1 MTPCKGCLAG
11 NADPITGAA
20 GLPFDSELNFR
31 ASVLLPD
38 GRVALIDEDHETG
51 APNAIQIVDPPR

>member
-1 MTPCKGCLAG
+1 VQTP
-11 NADPITGAA
+11 DPITGAA

-38 GRVALIDEDHETG
+38 GRVALIDEDNETG